1 MGEHL
6 ASMRL
11 PWFVIADASSPPGA
25 GDPNGAA
32 GIAEA
37 LSLLLPILAFPPVQT
52 HWPPWAPTD
61 WAVRSGEADELF

>member
-6 ASMRL
+6 ANMRL
-11 PWFVIADASSPPGA
+11 PWFVIADASSPLGV

-37 LSLLLPILAFPPVQT
+37 FSLLLPILVFPPVQT
-52 HWPPWAPTD
+52 H
-61 WAVRSGEADELF
+61 